1 MPFLLCY
8 FSVDVCSW
16 CLSEPNTSGGT
27 YTLLRAR
34 HVYPLFLPLS
44 VFLDVYSGNVVL
56 YDETIH
62 FSFQLNTDIN
72 LMFGFS
78 SSPGISLLRLPATT
92 NNDLNLENRNI
103 SFFVVFKTRS
113 QRYVAQLFHPF
124 VNYCNYLGP
133 AFTAPLL
140 VKKQF
145 FFISFISLK
154 HSFNSIHALID

>member
-1 MPFLLCY
+1 
-8 FSVDVCSW
+8 
-16 CLSEPNTSGGT
+16 
-27 YTLLRAR
+27 
-34 HVYPLFLPLS
+34 
-44 VFLDVYSGNVVL
+44 
-56 YDETIH
+56 
-62 FSFQLNTDIN
+62 
-72 LMFGFS
+72 MFGFS

-113 QRYVAQLFHPF
+113 QRYVAQLFHLF

>member
-1 MPFLLCY
+1 
-8 FSVDVCSW
+8 
-16 CLSEPNTSGGT
+16 
-27 YTLLRAR
+27 
-34 HVYPLFLPLS
+34 
-44 VFLDVYSGNVVL
+44 
-56 YDETIH
+56 
-62 FSFQLNTDIN
+62 
-72 LMFGFS
+72 MFGFS

-113 QRYVAQLFHPF
+113 QRYVVQLFHLF

-145 FFISFISLK
+145 YLYLLLAYK
-154 HSFNSIHALID
+154 TVLILYTP